1 MFDNLGFGEVFM
13 LSLLA
18 LLFFG
23 PERLPEIGAR
33 IGGWVRSLTQ
43 YSKAFMTEWN
53 EEALIVRDAVQEV
66 KGIRDEIAAAQAEI
80 AGTLH
85 TARNDMSEA
94 VSGAQ
99 QDVRQQVSGIT
110 SAALPPAPASPGNA
124 VPSRAGGAT
133 HQSNDAAV
141 EKTQHILADL
151 QLKRPKTASRTPP
164 TPKDVE
170 RLRRQVDTLH
180 DEMRTLRR
188 EMEAY
193 RAKVSGAQ

>member
-1 MFDNLGFGEVFM
+1 M

-23 PERLPEIGAR
+23 PERLPQIGAR

-43 YSKAFMTEWN
+43 YSKAFMTEWS
-53 EEALIVRDAVQEV
+53 EEALVVRDAVQEV
-66 KGIRDEIAAAQAEI
+66 KGIRDEIVAAQAEI

-85 TARNDMSEA
+85 TARDDVSEA
-94 VSGAQ
+94 VAGAQ
-99 QDVRQQVSGIT
+99 QDVRQQVAGIP
-110 SAALPPAPASPGNA
+110 SAALPPAPAGPGERS
-124 VPSRAGGAT
+124 SRSATTADSGAA
-133 HQSNDAAV
+133 HQGDEAAV

-164 TPKDVE
+164 TPTDVK
-170 RLRRQVDTLH
+170 RLRSQVDSLQ
-180 DEMRTLRR
+180 DEMQALRR

-193 RAKVSGAQ
+193 RAKVSGAR